1 MLTAPLKSIFRDLCF
16 NGLMF
21 PSCISDETVRQL
33 SAKDQLSK
41 HYQVPVFKF
50 IGKDNQ
56 VSREHARKFSCLVC
70 PTHVLLCANEVSIM
84 SVCENEC
91 VIKSVTLL
99 CVLGSVPAL
108 PCAGVWAGTRG
119 ITLYAG
125 LQKAFEA
132 TSLDRPA
139 PRARRSV

>member
-1 MLTAPLKSIFRDLCF
+1 
-16 NGLMF
+16 MF

-50 IGKDNQ
+50 IGKDNR

-70 PTHVLLCANEVSIM
+70 PMHVLLCANEVAIM

-99 CVLGSVPAL
+99 CVLGGVPAL

-119 ITLYAG
+119 ISLYAR
-125 LQKAFEA
+125 LQKALEA

-139 PRARRSV
+139 PRERRSV

>member
-1 MLTAPLKSIFRDLCF
+1 
-16 NGLMF
+16 MF

-50 IGKDNQ
+50 IGKDNR
-56 VSREHARKFSCLVC
+56 VSRERVQDGKFSCLVC
-70 PTHVLLCANEVSIM
+70 PMHVFVNEVAVM
-84 SVCENEC
+84 SVCENEW
-91 VIKSVTLL
+91 VIKSVLLCGL
-99 CVLGSVPAL
+99 CVLGGVPAL

-119 ITLYAG
+119 ISLYAG